1 MILEIPV
8 FFVLTKMDKCDLSQK
23 GLDKRMNKITEALN
37 IDAYKLL
44 ICDNYQPNQ
53 KPDSRDIKILD
64 FLTKVQ
70 LKLALSQSILKP

>member
-1 MILEIPV
+1 
-8 FFVLTKMDKCDLSQK
+8 MDKCDQYQK
-23 GLDKRMNKITEALN
+23 GLDKRRKEITGALN

-53 KPDSRDIKILD
+53 KPDSRDIKILE

-70 LKLALSQSILKP
+70 LKL